1 MVDLEGFAEFVR
13 SAIRDLEGGARDVI
27 RPAEENVIDIGSR
40 IKGGVGDIF
49 RRDIG
54 ETGQAIRRDVG
65 ELGSGIK
72 RDFNAFGDFLRRH
85 KLGLGLLG
93 GAGIT
98 GLGAY
103 ELLRSQGGNNYSQLG
118 AAGAL
123 GYLPGPGLGY
133 SQGPAQGAGGTCDST
148 CGGNPELP
156 PCPGCG
162 SVLGTAGFAG
172 PQGSGSIFSDPIIWL
187 IIAIVLVIII
197 VVIMYYHKKKK
208 KG

>member
-13 SAIRDLEGGARDVI
+13 SAIRDLEGGARDII
-27 RPAEENVIDIGSR
+27 RPVEENVIGSR

-85 KLGLGLLG
+85 KLGLGII

-98 GLGAY
+98 GVGAY
-103 ELLRSQGGNNYSQLG
+103 EYLKSQGNNYNSQLG
-118 AAGAL
+118 AAGL
-123 GYLPGPGLGY
+123 GYSSGPGY
-133 SQGPAQGAGGTCDST
+133 SQGPAQGAGTCDST
-148 CGGNPELP
+148 CGGNPDLP

-162 SVLGTAGFAG
+162 SAPGTAGFAG
-172 PQGSGSIFSDPIIWL
+172 PQGSGSIFSDPLIWL
-187 IIAIVLVIII
+187 IVAVVLIII
-197 VVIMYYHKKKK
+197 MVIMYYHKNKK